1 MEEYFKM
8 SLHLYNHATAPPIVS
23 GFSWSDLCA
32 ACPLGMHSDNAAFTP
47 LPPKSQVWPTGSQTS
62 AEGFSTVTLV
72 MATHLCPSPSLSSCL
87 PIPSTAVR
95 EFFQMGTWSRIS
107 RSAFGKPSPRQ
118 QPFYTEHI
126 LKWTALDRLERTS
139 VGQDRLASSTRNSLC
154 LCCLLHTYH
163 LISYVL
169 ALSLDLEFW
178 CFLHPAP
185 ILSAVNSST

>member
-1 MEEYFKM
+1 M
-8 SLHLYNHATAPPIVS
+8 SIHLYNHATEPPIVS
-23 GFSWSDLCA
+23 GFSWWDLCA
-32 ACPLGMHSDNAAFTP
+32 VCPLGMHSDNAAFTP
-47 LPPKSQVWPTGSQTS
+47 LPPKSRVWPTGSQTS

-72 MATHLCPSPSLSSCL
+72 GLVMATHLCPSPSFSSCL

-95 EFFQMGTWSRIS
+95 EFFQMGNWYMKPHLK
-107 RSAFGKPSPRQ
+107 SAFGKPSPRQ

-126 LKWTALDRLERTS
+126 LKWTDLDRLERTS

-154 LCCLLHTYH
+154 LCCLLHTCH

-185 ILSAVNSST
+185 ILSAVKSSM